1 MKSHLT
7 KDFRTC
13 FRKLPE
19 RIQRLAREN
28 YKLWKAHPYHRS
40 LDFKRVNKK
49 FSTYSV
55 RIGMGWDG
63 ERLVSKKTI
72 LLFGSG
78 LAPIQNMTD
87 LYGRNKKSVNYGPVN
102 VYLIFSIYP
111 YNVFFYIDLRTDLI
125 IINPKKGVK

>member
-28 YKLWKAHPYHRS
+28 YKLWKADPYHRS

-55 RIGMGWDG
+55 RIGMGWRAVGFKKDNIVVWFWIG
-63 ERLVSKKTI
+63 SHSKYDRLI
-72 LLFGSG
+72 R
-78 LAPIQNMTD
+78 Q
-87 LYGRNKKSVNYGPVN
+87 Y
-102 VYLIFSIYP
+102 
-111 YNVFFYIDLRTDLI
+111 
-125 IINPKKGVK
+125 